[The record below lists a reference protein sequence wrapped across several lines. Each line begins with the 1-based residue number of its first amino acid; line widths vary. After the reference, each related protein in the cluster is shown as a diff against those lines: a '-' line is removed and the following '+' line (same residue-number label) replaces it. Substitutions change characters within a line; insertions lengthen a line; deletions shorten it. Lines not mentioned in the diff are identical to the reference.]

1 MKETNKTNKLKY
13 KKMDKQGG
21 VFNVKTTYRSIEV
34 VVQGRLIPYLTKT
47 LSNDFETPIV
57 LFKQGSEF

>member
-1 MKETNKTNKLKY
+1 
-13 KKMDKQGG
+13 MDKQGG

-57 LFKQGSEF
+57 LFKQGSKF